1 MRSLKYLIFA
11 FVFSFIAL
19 NNVSAAST
27 TCKYDGS
34 IEGADLTYQC
44 TITDSGIS
52 CRFTNSSLNISYKSS
67 NSEGTVSDSSEG
79 TVRKIQRSNFLNS
92 NDEADCNEVSKIMI
106 DIGITSLQ
114 EFQIF
119 NIDEN
124 ISGSIASNA
133 NANYITKG
141 TYTFNLAN
149 DEESGFNNGQSGG
162 GRTESAGTGSN
173 NDSEFD
179 VDTFCEG
186 SVQGVFTTLGW
197 VFFFLK
203 ILIPIILI
211 VFGSIDFGKAM
222 LSSKDDEIKKSAK
235 TLVMRA
241 IAGVIIFFIPTLLN
255 FVVELIG
262 GDDLYNGTFA
272 TCTHCMLEPTDDS
285 CKRLIGD

>member
-1 MRSLKYLIFA
+1 MKGLKY
-11 FVFSFIAL
+11 VFFTFIISFITFT
-19 NNVSAAST
+19 NVFAASA

-44 TITDSGIS
+44 TITDNGIS
-52 CRFTNSSLNISYKSS
+52 CRFTNSSLSISYKSS
-67 NSEGTVSDSSEG
+67 NAEGMVSDSSEG

-92 NDEADCNEVSKIMI
+92 NDEVDCNEVSKIRI
-106 DIGITSLQ
+106 DLGVTSKQ

-124 ISGSIASNA
+124 ISGSVASNA
-133 NANYITKG
+133 NASYTTKG
-141 TYTFNLAN
+141 TYTFSLVNSNSGEGQAN
-149 DEESGFNNGQSGG
+149 SNDGNDTTNAEFN
-162 GRTESAGTGSN
+162 A
-173 NDSEFD
+173 
-179 VDTFCEG
+179 DTFCEG
-186 SVQGVFTTLGW
+186 KVQGVFTTIGW
-197 VFFFLK
+197 VFFILK

-222 LSSKDDEIKKSAK
+222 LSNKDDEIKKSAK
-235 TLVMRA
+235 TLVLRA